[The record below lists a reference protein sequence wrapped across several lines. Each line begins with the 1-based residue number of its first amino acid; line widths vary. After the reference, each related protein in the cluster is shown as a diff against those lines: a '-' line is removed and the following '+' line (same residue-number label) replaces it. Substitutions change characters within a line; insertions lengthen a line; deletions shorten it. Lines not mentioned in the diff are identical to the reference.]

1 MVWWFFKKR
10 EKDELKG
17 AFDAVKKDI
26 KKASEWV
33 SHLHKKTKDHEEAV
47 GDLNSRLK
55 VFDSRLSSME
65 GQLNDIKTFI
75 SFFNTRVFKQPFKQ
89 PQTAVDKQ
97 TAVGGVQT
105 GVQTAVQSAFLN
117 SLSVMERAVV
127 WVLLN
132 TDLKLSCEDIA
143 SVTGKEKSTIR
154 GQLNSIRQ
162 KSEGLIEE
170 NIEKTG
176 KKRFF
181 IPEDIKEMMMS
192 SIKTN
197 KEKPIKKEGKSETY
211 IL

>member
-1 MVWWFFKKR
+1 MVWWFFRKKR
-10 EKDELKG
+10 DHDELKE
-17 AFDAVKKDI
+17 AFSAVKKDI
-26 KKASEWV
+26 KKAADWV

-55 VFDSRLSSME
+55 VFDARLSSME
-65 GQLNDIKTFI
+65 QQVDDMKTFI

-105 GVQTAVQSAFLN
+105 GVQTAVQTAFLN
-117 SLSVMERAVV
+117 NLSVMERAVV

-162 KSEGLIEE
+162 KSDGLIEE

-181 IPEDIKEMMMS
+181 IPEDIKEMMIS
-192 SIKTN
+192 SIKTR
-197 KEKPIKKEGKSETY
+197 EKPVKKEGKSETY